1 MSAILGDALEQYARE
16 SDATRAGAV
25 HASLVKLGRIIARR
39 GIQPDGKPYYFMG
52 VGTDENMP
60 EEYNEHFGESAYL
73 IAMAW
78 FYSGKADATL
88 RTAADALVARTGSE
102 GEIPHVR
109 SFNWQ
114 CRSAV
119 AGPWFLR

>member
-1 MSAILGDALEQYARE
+1 VR
-16 SDATRAGAV
+16 
-25 HASLVKLGRIIARR
+25 ASLVKLGRIIARR
-39 GIQPDGKPYYFMG
+39 GIQSDGKPYYFMG
-52 VGTDENMP
+52 VGSDENMP

-78 FYSGKADATL
+78 FYSGKTDSSL
-88 RTAADALVARTGSE
+88 RTAADALVGRLGSE
-102 GEIPHVR
+102 GEVPHVR